1 MITWMNLIGIMLSEI
16 TDTKKDGYCMMLL
29 ICGILKKN
37 ANLIETKKKMVVLG
51 AVVGEVWKKTEDDSL
66 RV

>member
-1 MITWMNLIGIMLSEI
+1 MWNL
-16 TDTKKDGYCMMLL
+16 K
-29 ICGILKKN
+29 KKN